1 TPMTV
6 DRFSVRLRPGC
17 KLTRCWRPSR
27 HGCQLLVFVY
37 SPGAEYPTG
46 TRNGWPLEFK
56 TCIGLFAS
64 TDAWTLMARSAG
76 AGKVRHIRRPGP
88 MRTVTIKL
96 TIEGLVGEPICRPS
110 SDVARC
116 AD

>member
-1 TPMTV
+1 MPVYRYLPGEPGKIVV
-6 DRFSVRLRPGC
+6 DERVD
-17 KLTRCWRPSR
+17 
-27 HGCQLLVFVY
+27 LL
-37 SPGAEYPTG
+37 
-46 TRNGWPLEFK
+46 
-56 TCIGLFAS
+56 AS

-88 MRTVTIKL
+88 MRTVKIKL
-96 TIEGLVGEPICRPS
+96 TIEGLMGEPICRPS

>member
-1 TPMTV
+1 MIST
-6 DRFSVRLRPGC
+6 DRRHSALNRQGSIRR
-17 KLTRCWRPSR
+17 TR
-27 HGCQLLVFVY
+27 
-37 SPGAEYPTG
+37 A
-46 TRNGWPLEFK
+46 LE
-56 TCIGLFAS
+56 TWYDLFAS

-96 TIEGLVGEPICRPS
+96 TIEGLVGQPICRPS

>member
-1 TPMTV
+1 
-6 DRFSVRLRPGC
+6 
-17 KLTRCWRPSR
+17 
-27 HGCQLLVFVY
+27 
-37 SPGAEYPTG
+37 
-46 TRNGWPLEFK
+46 
-56 TCIGLFAS
+56 
-64 TDAWTLMARSAG
+64 MARSVG

-88 MRTVTIKL
+88 MRTVKIKL

>member
-1 TPMTV
+1 M
-6 DRFSVRLRPGC
+6 SGL
-17 KLTRCWRPSR
+17 
-27 HGCQLLVFVY
+27 
-37 SPGAEYPTG
+37 A
-46 TRNGWPLEFK
+46 
-56 TCIGLFAS
+56 LFAS

-88 MRTVTIKL
+88 MRTVKIKL